1 KQARDANLAKRRDVL
16 TGASE
21 FPNLNEAEVAV
32 DAVASLAPQPAA
44 KAALTFAALAP
55 IRLADAFERLRD
67 RSDAL
72 LKSKGQ
78 RPAIFLANLGTA
90 ADFTAR
96 ATFARSFFEA
106 GGITAVDGPGGADPA
121 ALADAYR
128 ASGAA
133 IVCLCSSDKVYA
145 ETAVPVAQALQ
156 AAGARHI
163 YLAGRGGEQEAAL
176 REAGIGSFV
185 FAGGD
190 ALKTLEDAYTHLE

>member
-1 KQARDANLAKRRDVL
+1 MAALQAGLIQSKIAAVKQARDANLAKRRDVL

-32 DAVASLAPQPAA
+32 DAVAPLAPQPAA

-96 ATFARSFFEA
+96 ATFARSF
-106 GGITAVDGPGGADPA
+106 A
-121 ALADAYR
+121 ALAGTTPRAMLTRLRMDKARTLLRTSTMSLNAVALEVGYESPAAFSRAFRQCHGEAPGRYR
-128 ASGAA
+128 HAA
-133 IVCLCSSDKVYA
+133 D
-145 ETAVPVAQALQ
+145 
-156 AAGARHI
+156 
-163 YLAGRGGEQEAAL
+163 
-176 REAGIGSFV
+176 
-185 FAGGD
+185 
-190 ALKTLEDAYTHLE
+190 